1 VIPKLVAR
9 GRRNSNALS
18 GEQMNPLTIGFIV
31 AWKDKMKKNC

>member
-18 GEQMNPLTIGFIV
+18 GEQKNPLSIGFIV